1 MLVTSYPCVNP
12 DWGANVRP
20 ETPPVTPGICST
32 SNTSMT
38 QEMISI
44 ETTVSETFV
53 SRPEEPS
60 DDYFSTN
67 FEKDIGQ
74 FSIEHGKDH
83 LDSSEGSMSPQMMTS
98 RISND
103 TNHSKEQHNHL
114 PNGNVNMRLP
124 SPVQK
129 LSPVQTRSSS
139 PGKSLNDLGQDS
151 VTGAAHRVTFN
162 DKNEVASQ
170 DKDGTFTVTYSQLG
184 EKIVPR
190 QSPDVSEMKKPQTP
204 GLRVQFGETSCLET
218 VELPFKITDHLQP
231 PRNVTFDEDS
241 LLSYKSSKT
250 MEERDNP
257 FQPEGE
263 VSQDADLIIQL
274 WKGGKLTE
282 PEDLNENLR
291 SLALDSIA
299 SSETDE
305 SDHNQSSEDHL
316 KTNGFSANHNNS
328 PQTKL
333 PVINASDMNYI
344 VMMNN
349 GAEKHKNKIKKHCNL
364 M

>member
-1 MLVTSYPCVNP
+1 MLVTSYPCVTP
-12 DWGANVRP
+12 DWGGNVRP
-20 ETPPVTPGICST
+20 DSPVTPETHGLCST
-32 SNTSMT
+32 SNTSVT
-38 QEMISI
+38 QERISI

-53 SRPEEPS
+53 SRPQEPS

-74 FSIEHGKDH
+74 FSRENGSSKDQND
-83 LDSSEGSMSPQMMTS
+83 LSEGSMSPHLMTS
-98 RISND
+98 RISHD
-103 TNHSKEQHNHL
+103 TNHSKEQHNQKNHL
-114 PNGNVNMRLP
+114 TNGNVNMRLP
-124 SPVQK
+124 SPVQ
-129 LSPVQTRSSS
+129 TRSCS
-139 PGKSLNDLGQDS
+139 PGTDQDMGQDLA
-151 VTGAAHRVTFN
+151 TGPAHRVTFN

-184 EKIVPR
+184 EKINPK
-190 QSPDVSEMKKPQTP
+190 QSPDVSEMKKPP

-218 VELPFKITDHLQP
+218 VELPFKITDSLQP

-316 KTNGFSANHNNS
+316 KTNGFSANLNNS
-328 PQTKL
+328 PNQTKL
-333 PVINASDMNYI
+333 PVINASEMNYI